1 MEQARRKA
9 EHKTI
14 SKTLTKLQ
22 LKSLIV
28 HTPLGTHGEVRLGE
42 EEGVQKKSQIGAE
55 QRKNIFFTSPHNLA
69 APHSLGFSFTASDF

>member
-42 EEGVQKKSQIGAE
+42 EEGVQKKKPNRSRAE
-55 QRKNIFFTSPHNLA
+55 EKYIFHFSP
-69 APHSLGFSFTASDF
+69 